1 MSFTPFCT
9 RRRHDTYS
17 RLHQGCRYQVLYT
30 PNRSFLN
37 STAIRADQKWHELFS
52 SRLGFTSNQSTNV
65 NCKLQFRF
73 PKIIEEYFLN
83 TFTAYNTPFLCHFI
97 RSVFRVFSVY
107 NCGLHAMPLSS
118 DKDKSASFAWDAR
131 MKITSA
137 SNEHTDHEPIRFV
150 HARRRRHRAV
160 PRCHATPSPAAALS
174 VSFLPMPFS
183 YEEYSSKDEPS
194 APIAMASTE
203 QSNFR
208 QDIALAVVHRRLTAC
223 LLNIPFCWLP
233 PGYPVLWYAA

>member
-30 PNRSFLN
+30 PNRTFLK
-37 STAIRADQKWHELFS
+37 STAIRADQKWHGLFS

-150 HARRRRHRAV
+150 HARRRRAV
-160 PRCHATPSPAAALS
+160 PRCRAAA
-174 VSFLPMPFS
+174 VPC
-183 YEEYSSKDEPS
+183 
-194 APIAMASTE
+194 
-203 QSNFR
+203 
-208 QDIALAVVHRRLTAC
+208 RRLVR
-223 LLNIPFCWLP
+223 LLPSHAIFIRRIQ
-233 PGYPVLWYAA
+233 